1 LRLKIRY
8 LAWEQKILGFTIKNV
23 NLTYFFNSL
32 SEWRTKLQPVVD
44 SVADLA
50 LVVVVVDAVVAVDAG
65 PVDVERRTPR
75 SGCQ

>member
-1 LRLKIRY
+1 MGAENLRIYNKKR
-8 LAWEQKILGFTIKNV
+8 EP
-23 NLTYFFNSL
+23 NLFFNSL